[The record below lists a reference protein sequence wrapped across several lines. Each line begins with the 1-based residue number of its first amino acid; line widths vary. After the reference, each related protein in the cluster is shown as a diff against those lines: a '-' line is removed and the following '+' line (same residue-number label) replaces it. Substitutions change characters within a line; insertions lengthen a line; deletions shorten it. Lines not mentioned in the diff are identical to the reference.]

1 MKQHHVFSFLQRMGK
16 SFMLPIAVLPVA
28 GIFLGVGSS
37 LTNETTIICGIAFRI
52 SIRARNLFILCFNF
66 IEKSGQNFI

>member
-37 LTNETTIICGIAFRI
+37 LTNETTIMALHLESVLGQGTF
-52 SIRARNLFILCFNF
+52 FILCFNF

>member
-37 LTNETTIICGIAFRI
+37 LTNETTIMALKLS
-52 SIRARNLFILCFNF
+52 SILLQVTFLYIDL
-66 IEKSGQNFI
+66 II